1 MQMNL
6 SNDSGAI
13 PVIYSVLG
21 DLFPSK
27 QRVAIA
33 AIVTTGTGIGT
44 GIGQVLAGFTA
55 SWRTPFILVSI
66 PGLLCS
72 FFMLFIE
79 DPKRGSYEAAVL
91 ERGEIIHHIRMSHR
105 LYQRKKDVK
114 RSYIQMA

>member
-44 GIGQVLAGFTA
+44 GLGQVLAGFTA

-79 DPKRGSYEAAVL
+79 DQSVVHMKQLYL
-91 ERGEIIHHIRMSHR
+91 RGEIIHHIRMSHR